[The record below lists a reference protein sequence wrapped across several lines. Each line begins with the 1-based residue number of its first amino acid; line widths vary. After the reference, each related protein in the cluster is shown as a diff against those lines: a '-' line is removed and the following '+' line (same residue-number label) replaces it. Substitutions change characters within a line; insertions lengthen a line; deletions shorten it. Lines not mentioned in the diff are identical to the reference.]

1 MQTTNTFWTQVLSM
15 ELMYGTGMMDGSST
29 MMPYSSTMMPY
40 STTMRNNGG
49 DPYPD
54 SGSGAVTGECNK
66 KVAFKSAKM

>member
-1 MQTTNTFWTQVLSM
+1 M
-15 ELMYGTGMMDGSST
+15 ELMYGTGMMDGSSTMMPYSST